1 VRALLAVDVAA
12 VALAGA
18 AWLVSP
24 HPSAGD
30 WVRWL
35 VLVGLAVGYT
45 EATSRVELLYRY
57 LSTDRGPRTNIV
69 AVWALP
75 AALTLPAGLA
85 ALLNVV
91 VLAHLLIWTARTAST
106 RLHRELFTG
115 ATGVLATLAASMIS
129 DATGARAA
137 FWSFSWPWWAPL
149 GVLAAVLAYTV
160 VNAGLII
167 AGMYTATR
175 PVRLRSLLLSRDDFA
190 LECATLVLGVF
201 VAVTLTRTPWLT
213 PAVAVVL
220 VLLQRS
226 ALVAKLRD
234 AATQDSKTGL
244 LNAATWDERAAGEL
258 RRAERDH
265 ASAALLL
272 IDLDHFKLIND
283 THGHLAGDDALRA
296 VATALTSELR
306 SHDLIARYGGEEFA
320 VFLPAVDPPA
330 AITVAERIRSRIAH
344 ASTAPAMTASIGV
357 AHYPQHGT
365 IVADLFAVADL
376 ALYDAKHSG
385 RNQVCVGTQR

>member
-1 VRALLAVDVAA
+1 MRSV
-12 VALAGA
+12 
-18 AWLVSP
+18 
-24 HPSAGD
+24 
-30 WVRWL
+30 WV
-35 VLVGLAVGYT
+35 
-45 EATSRVELLYRY
+45 
-57 LSTDRGPRTNIV
+57 
-69 AVWALP
+69 LP
-75 AALTLPAGLA
+75 AALILPPGLA
-85 ALLNVV
+85 ALLNVLAVTHLV
-91 VLAHLLIWTARTAST
+91 VWTARTAST
-106 RLHRELFTG
+106 RTHRELFTG
-115 ATGVLATLAASMIS
+115 ATEILGILAASVIAG
-129 DATGARAA
+129 ATGARAA

-149 GVLAAVLAYTV
+149 GVLGAVLAYTV

-244 LNAATWDERAAGEL
+244 LNAATWDERAASEL

-320 VFLPAVDPPA
+320 VFLPTVDPQA

-365 IVADLFAVADL
+365 VVSDLFAVADVG
-376 ALYDAKHSG
+376 LYDAKRSG
-385 RNQVCVGTQR
+385 RNQVCVGTRR